1 MSENRQRK
9 VEQGEGRVDRWLTAK
24 LLGITVGMFGFGYL
38 LVPLYDVFCEVTGF
52 GGRTDN
58 QAAVAPLVVDE
69 NREIE
74 VEFIASV
81 GASEGWSFRPS
92 VSRMTIKPGQLYK
105 TTFYAENQKER
116 ARVGHAVPS
125 VSPGTAAKYLQ
136 KTECF
141 CFEQQSFGGKE
152 GKDMPVVFF
161 VDPELPQYLDT
172 LTLSYTFFE
181 TPQVASGSGRGAD
194 G

>member
-1 MSENRQRK
+1 MSDTPQSNPER
-9 VEQGEGRVDRWLTAK
+9 GEGRVDRWLTAK
-24 LLGITVGMFGFGYL
+24 LLGITVAMFGFGYL

-52 GGRTDN
+52 GGRTDS
-58 QAAVAPLVVDE
+58 QAAVAPMVVDE

-81 GASEGWSFRPS
+81 GASDGWSFRPG
-92 VSRMTIKPGQLYK
+92 VSRMTVKPGQLYK
-105 TTFYAENQKER
+105 TTFYAENQQAK
-116 ARVGHAVPS
+116 ARVGQAVPS
-125 VSPGTAAKYLQ
+125 VSPGTAARYLQ

-141 CFEQQSFGGKE
+141 CFEQQSFDGRE
-152 GKDMPVVFF
+152 GKDMPVVFY
-161 VDPELPQYLDT
+161 VDPELPEYLDT

-181 TPQVASGSGRGAD
+181 TPQVASENGRGSE

>member
-1 MSENRQRK
+1 MSEHSQHDSH
-9 VEQGEGRVDRWLTAK
+9 QGEGRVDRWLTAK
-24 LLGITVGMFGFGYL
+24 LLAITVAMFGFGYL
-38 LVPLYDVFCEVTGF
+38 LVPLYDIFCEVTGF

-58 QAAVAPLVVDE
+58 QAAVAPMVIDE

-92 VSRMTIKPGQLYK
+92 VSRMTVKPGQLYQ
-105 TTFYAENQKER
+105 TTFYAENRQDK
-116 ARVGHAVPS
+116 ARVGQAVPS

-141 CFEQQSFGGKE
+141 CFEQQSFGGQE
-152 GKDMPVVFF
+152 GKDMPVVFY
-161 VDPELPQYLDT
+161 VDPELPEYLDT

-181 TPQVASGSGRGAD
+181 TPQVASETSRGSEG
-194 G
+194 